1 MATRPYG
8 FDYILGHAL
17 CRHEHGVVFA
27 VTEQVGPDEARA
39 QVGEV
44 DVEMAQ
50 VGLLLQ
56 GLDIDIAESLGSTIG
71 GATPAPLCARYRR
84 DDGDVAVAPD
94 GEIAIGSTD
103 EPREAQRIGAH
114 RGQFLLGQQIHV
126 LPPHPGHM
134 EVEVHAAHRVDQAQ
148 QTLLRLLLG

>member
-50 VGLLLQ
+50 AGLL
-56 GLDIDIAESLGSTIG
+56 DIAESLGSTIG
-71 GATPAPLCARYRR
+71 GSHAQALCARYRR
-84 DDGDVAVAPD
+84 DDGDVAVALD

-103 EPREAQRIGAH
+103 EPREA
-114 RGQFLLGQQIHV
+114 
-126 LPPHPGHM
+126 
-134 EVEVHAAHRVDQAQ
+134 
-148 QTLLRLLLG
+148 

>member
-8 FDYILGHAL
+8 FDYIPGHAL

-50 VGLLLQ
+50 AGLLLQ
-56 GLDIDIAESLGSTIG
+56 GLDIDIAESLGSTLG
-71 GATPAPLCARYRR
+71 GGHAQTLCARYRR
-84 DDGDVAVAPD
+84 DDGDVAVALD

-103 EPREAQRIGAH
+103 EPREA
-114 RGQFLLGQQIHV
+114 
-126 LPPHPGHM
+126 
-134 EVEVHAAHRVDQAQ
+134 
-148 QTLLRLLLG
+148 